1 MRLDIPTVIVTLI
14 VSAAIFFSAA
24 IAFLPESTVVE
35 TVEVGRELTDSEE
48 LAVDCYEI
56 MEMYFNSPED
66 SPEEDAAF
74 DEQEERGCW
83 PYGSP

>member
-35 TVEVGRELTDSEE
+35 TVERELTDSEE

-56 MEMYFNSPED
+56 MEVYFSSPEG
-66 SPEEDAAF
+66 SPEEDETF
-74 DEQEERGCW
+74 DAQEDRGCW
-83 PYGSP
+83 PYEKP

>member
-24 IAFLPESTVVE
+24 IAFLPESTVERIVE
-35 TVEVGRELTDSEE
+35 TELTDSEE

-83 PYGSP
+83 PY

>member
-24 IAFLPESTVVE
+24 IAFLPEN
-35 TVEVGRELTDSEE
+35 TVERIVERELTDSEE

-56 MEMYFNSPED
+56 MDVYFNSPED
-66 SPEEDAAF
+66 SPEEDEAF

-83 PYGSP
+83 PY